1 MLLKKVVKLML
12 STLIL
17 VKCLTRLRLI
27 RKLDLMDVNN
37 VILKWLSSYISCRS
51 PKIRLHGYVSNNIS
65 IPSGVTQSGHVSLL
79 LFILYMNDIG
89 LFFKHAHFSM
99 FADYLKLNYNINS
112 LSETLNYKMT
122 LIILEPGAIIMVY
135 K

>member
-17 VKCLTRLRLI
+17 VKCLTRLLLI
-27 RKLDLMDVNN
+27 RKLDLMNVNN
-37 VILKWLSSYISCRS
+37 LILKQLSSYISCRS

-65 IPSGVTQSGHVSLL
+65 IPSGVTEGGHVSLL
-79 LFILYMNDIG
+79 LFILYMNDID
-89 LFFKHAHFSM
+89 LVFKHTHFSM
-99 FADYLKLNYNINS
+99 FADDLKLYNINS
-112 LSETLNYKMT
+112 LGETLNYKTT
-122 LIILEPGAIIMVY
+122 LIILEPAAIIMVY